1 MEWVERDGRVVSRD
15 CATSAEIAKMWVSN
29 KLPSDGRL
37 APLAL
42 KMINRI
48 VEWIHTV
55 NKHLDLEYTKLT
67 QQHILEDDALIL
79 LSKELII
86 MFPRIQAVR
95 MQRMEFCVS
104 HTNKVDCMTGCIW
117 ITYQV
122 HWVMQEF
129 MQGGLH
135 HNVAIVIAFL
145 HFLMKTTAGSLAV
158 GGGGQLKTLID
169 KVEKLQTAVA
179 TAMATSKD
187 ALKGSME
194 AITRASTANIN
205 ADAAKNAVNAF
216 YSKNPSLK
224 C

>member
-1 MEWVERDGRVVSRD
+1 
-15 CATSAEIAKMWVSN
+15 MWVSN

-104 HTNKVDCMTGCIW
+104 HTGVFGSHIRSTGSC
-117 ITYQV
+117 
-122 HWVMQEF
+122 
-129 MQGGLH
+129 
-135 HNVAIVIAFL
+135 
-145 HFLMKTTAGSLAV
+145 KSSCRAGS
-158 GGGGQLKTLID
+158 
-169 KVEKLQTAVA
+169 
-179 TAMATSKD
+179 
-187 ALKGSME
+187 
-194 AITRASTANIN
+194 ITMW
-205 ADAAKNAVNAF
+205 
-216 YSKNPSLK
+216 PL
-224 C
+224 